1 MTSFGPMAQK
11 SVLLPLS
18 LRTKEEAP
26 RLEREKLKIK
36 SEINQKA
43 QTHLLDR
50 RKPKVYQNKSGGK
63 RVSNKSKSGHA
74 TTKKTA

>member
-1 MTSFGPMAQK
+1 MTSFGPQRRK

-36 SEINQKA
+36 SEINQEA
-43 QTHLLDR
+43 QTHLIDR
-50 RKPKVYQNKSGGK
+50 SKPKV
-63 RVSNKSKSGHA
+63 VS
-74 TTKKTA
+74 